1 MVRAYSFL
9 FVRGK
14 LARRSSSL
22 MMVRASASMISATI
36 GSRPTG
42 RIGTSIPRPC
52 VGAHLSLARRPR
64 VSLRR
69 LSSYRFGVIGDT
81 AHCPRRGHLG
91 RPRCRP
97 KGCLTRS
104 LTPARYSVQIGWT
117 RPINKM
123 LQGLPT
129 DSWLPTAALALSCAR
144 RAQADRDSQ
153 TTNLGVRNSNLFG
166 RAI

>member
-1 MVRAYSFL
+1 MAARVRLVPAHSFL
-9 FVRGK
+9 YAIAK
-14 LARRSSSL
+14 LPRPPSSL
-22 MMVRASASMISATI
+22 VMGRASASILSATI

-42 RIGTSIPRPC
+42 RIGISIPRPC

-64 VSLRR
+64 GSLRR
-69 LSSYRFGVIGDT
+69 LSRYGFGVIGDT
-81 AHCPRRGHLG
+81 AHCHRRGHLG

-117 RPINKM
+117 RSINKM

-129 DSWLPTAALALSCAR
+129 DSRLPPAALAL
-144 RAQADRDSQ
+144 RADSDHMD
-153 TTNLGVRNSNLFG
+153 
-166 RAI
+166 A